1 MKILLYTLIL
11 IPSLGFSQVQELSS
25 ADTTYP
31 VKIFLKDDEL
41 FCFKKAQ
48 AQRIYYDYNKL
59 LGYKEQVAN
68 KDSMIT
74 SLNSEVKILND
85 VKLIDEKLIEVQ
97 KNKLSL
103 YEDIIKEKNR
113 QIGLSNRENMISKL
127 EHKSHLW
134 NGVAI
139 AGGLGLIIGFI
150 IGSK

>member
-1 MKILLYTLIL
+1 MNKLLYSLILL
-11 IPSLGFSQVQELSS
+11 PSFLNAQTHELSS
-25 ADTTYP
+25 TDTTYP
-31 VKIFLKDDEL
+31 VKIFLKDAEL

-59 LGYKEQVAN
+59 LGYKEQVAG
-68 KDSMIT
+68 KDSMIS
-74 SLNSEVKILND
+74 SLHNEVKILND
-85 VKLIDEKLIEVQ
+85 VKIIDEKIIDVQ

-150 IGSK
+150 IGNK